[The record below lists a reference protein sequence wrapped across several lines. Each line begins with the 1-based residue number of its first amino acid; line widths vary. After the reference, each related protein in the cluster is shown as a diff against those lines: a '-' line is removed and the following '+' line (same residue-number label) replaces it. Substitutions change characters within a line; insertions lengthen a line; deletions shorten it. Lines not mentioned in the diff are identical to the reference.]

1 MQSGSVSMLLPSL
14 KTPLIFNL
22 RQYHEFD
29 AENRWQGDAT
39 IASAT
44 LIGEARKP
52 LGDISQ
58 FEASSLAQPEGSPAL
73 AANLASF
80 GKASVIACS
89 PVAAISWAKPSKT
102 GCSMPVWPARAS
114 TPPQHPGPR
123 SPADRCGRH
132 LPLLDLT
139 VFADANRMHQS
150 PELASA
156 DWGCADKNRQHP

>member
-1 MQSGSVSMLLPSL
+1 MIGREFAKGLVIGIVGYDYRQLTGDSGAGALIGPFNGSVDAIGLGVNATTFIN

-52 LGDISQ
+52 LGHISQ

-80 GKASVIACS
+80 GKAD
-89 PVAAISWAKPSKT
+89 
-102 GCSMPVWPARAS
+102 RA
-114 TPPQHPGPR
+114 
-123 SPADRCGRH
+123 
-132 LPLLDLT
+132 
-139 VFADANRMHQS
+139 
-150 PELASA
+150 
-156 DWGCADKNRQHP
+156 